1 MSEKQKKVNILSIE
15 TSCDE
20 TALSFVTASGGL
32 EKPKFEV
39 YGDVVA
45 SQIKLHQPYG
55 GVVPA
60 LAKRAHLDN
69 LPLLFAEIVQKKGVT
84 PADAGVQEG
93 IDSGLRRND
102 NTREAE
108 FMDRVDFITVTVGPG
123 LEPALWTGIE
133 FAKELA
139 AKYDKPLVPTNHLEG
154 HLYSFLLSQ
163 KVGDMRY
170 EIRGVDKMFPAIA
183 LIVSGGHTILVRVD
197 SLSEYKKLGETVDD
211 AVGEAFD
218 KVARLI
224 GLPYP
229 GGPEIERLAKEGNA
243 MAIDFPRPMIGH
255 KNYNFSFSGLKT
267 SVLYYIRDLTKA
279 GKSIPKADIAASF
292 QKAAADVLIKKTL
305 RAVEEFGAKSIMISG
320 GVSAN
325 RTLRALFTEAIE
337 KKFTLKKD
345 RPLLIV
351 SEFSTDNALMIA
363 ASGYIDYLR
372 KKKYK
377 MEANGNLNL

>member
-1 MSEKQKKVNILSIE
+1 MIQKKQIVNILSIE

-32 EKPKFEV
+32 ENPKFEV

-55 GVVPA
+55 GVVPG
-60 LAKRAHLDN
+60 LAKRAHLEN
-69 LPLLFAEIVQKKGVT
+69 LPVLFAEIVQKRGVT
-84 PADAGVQEG
+84 PAEAGVQEG
-93 IDSGLRRND
+93 IDSDLRRND
-102 NTREAE
+102 NTREVE
-108 FMDRVDFITVTVGPG
+108 FMDRIDFITVTVGPG

-163 KVGDMRY
+163 KVGDTRY
-170 EIRGVDKMFPAIA
+170 EIRDVGKMFPAIA

-229 GGPEIERLAKEGNA
+229 GGPEIERLAKDGNP

-363 ASGYIDYLR
+363 VSGYIDYLR
-372 KKKYK
+372 GKKYK
-377 MEANGNLNL
+377 IEANGDLNL